1 MSTYIPY
8 DKLKSA
14 GSKLKS
20 IKNQL
25 DNLKIE
31 ENGKSF
37 KKLQIA
43 NAIPT
48 YEDAKIACK
57 TKSGDLRY
65 LVTPDIKW
73 YIDDANYNF
82 VCKETETQ
90 EEHFINKPNSLK
102 ARTKADGDKK
112 IIYKIPSISRIGK
125 AMGYPEYPLQY
136 NKDNIEKIRHFIE
149 RGINEYNNLVDFA
162 QAYNKK
168 IENLKDALEI
178 ECGNI
183 SNIYTAYK
191 DLEKSARNQFEGK
204 KTGKKYSN
212 TEIAKKY
219 AALVTAAGAKNAN
232 KYLGEILKGT
242 KSKVSKSTVLS
253 IYKKWKGNKNKT
265 NAKETT
271 KDRDDRTIATSAT
284 AATIV
289 NTKSKKSSNKNKSS
303 KNKSEK
309 KKSAKNVLAGATVL
323 AATRKGIKDDIKRVK
338 ADAKIQITNAKITAA
353 DEKRK
358 LEIEKNERIAE
369 INRKAAEEIEAV
381 DINDENA
388 QEKIDEIK
396 ARAESEI
403 DTINNQYNS
412 DIAKIDEDLNK
423 QTAVIESNRD
433 KDVENL
439 NKQLDKL
446 KSTKKANG
454 VLEQR
459 VVGTTLKGSTVAA
472 VATTSNSDVSVS
484 NEDMMNATGGLAN
497 AYEEKSA
504 AIQSI
509 IDTSGDTLPTDPSV
523 IDTTVNNNPNAS
535 VTIEE
540 SVASPVPPSTEAV
553 TEKSVTAPYE
563 TPSSNDSYVTNDGP
577 REDLTPD
584 SSTNQSEPTKDTGFD
599 QSNTPNNIE
608 NDIENNNSNL
618 NEKEEI
624 VSITGGDKESSSKK
638 GGNGLST
645 AIPIGLGVAA
655 TGAAAVAGVRYVKNR
670 KQNEDMDEFYDDENN
685 NLEDESEYAD
695 IPSDSAYMRDD
706 YLGPEG
712 SSYTELPDENSY
724 TDAEELEEAAGIGGF
739 SEDAALSDLN

>member
-31 ENGKSF
+31 EKGKSF

-57 TKSGDLRY
+57 EKSGNLRY
-65 LVTPDIKW
+65 IVTPDIKW
-73 YIDDANYNF
+73 YIDDENHNL

-90 EEHFINKPNSLK
+90 EELYINKRNSLK
-102 ARTKADGDKK
+102 AQSKEGGEKK
-112 IIYKIPSISRIGK
+112 IIYKVPSISRIGK

-149 RGINEYNNLVDFA
+149 NGINEYNNLVAFV
-162 QAYNKK
+162 QSYNKK

-178 ECGNI
+178 ECNNI

-191 DLEKSARNQFEGK
+191 DFERSAKNQFEGK

-219 AALVTAAGAKNAN
+219 ATLVTAAGAKNAN
-232 KYLGEILKGT
+232 KYLGKILKDT

-253 IYKKWKGNKNKT
+253 IYKKWKKNKNKT
-265 NAKETT
+265 KVKEATIDRGDSTT
-271 KDRDDRTIATSAT
+271 VTLAT
-284 AATIV
+284 AAKV
-289 NTKSKKSSNKNKSS
+289 VHTKSKKSSNKNKSS
-303 KNKSEK
+303 K
-309 KKSAKNVLAGATVL
+309 KKSTKKVLVGATVL
-323 AATRKGIKDDIKRVK
+323 AATRKGIKADIKQVK
-338 ADAKIQITNAKITAA
+338 ADAKTQITNAKITAA

-369 INRKAAEEIEAV
+369 INRKAAEEIEAI

-403 DTINNQYNS
+403 DAINNQYNS
-412 DIAKIDEDLNK
+412 DIAKIDENLNK
-423 QTAVIESNRD
+423 QISAIESDRD
-433 KDVENL
+433 KEIKAL

-446 KSTKKANG
+446 KSTKKASG
-454 VLEQR
+454 VVEQR
-459 VVGTTLKGSTVAA
+459 VVGTTLKGATVAA
-472 VATTSNSDVSVS
+472 VATTSNSDVSAS
-484 NEDMMNATGGLAN
+484 NEEMMNATGGLSN

-509 IDTSGDTLPTDPSV
+509 IDAPGDTLPTDQPV
-523 IDTTVNNNPNAS
+523 IDTPVNDNPNAS

-540 SVASPVPPSTEAV
+540 SVASPVTTPTETQEPV
-553 TEKSVTAPYE
+553 TTPYE
-563 TPSSNDSYVTNDGP
+563 NSSSNDSYVTNDGP
-577 REDLTPD
+577 REDPTPD
-584 SSTNQSEPTKDTGFD
+584 RSTTQPESTKDTGFD
-599 QSNTPNNIE
+599 QSNNPNNIE
-608 NDIENNNSNL
+608 GDIESNNSNI
-618 NEKEEI
+618 NEKEEEV

-638 GGNGLST
+638 GESGIST

-655 TGAAAVAGVRYVKNR
+655 TGAAAVAGVRYFKNR
-670 KQNEDMDEFYDDENN
+670 KQNEDIDESYDDENN
-685 NLEDESEYAD
+685 NLEDESEYMD

-724 TDAEELEEAAGIGGF
+724 TDTEQLEEAAGMGGF